1 MYVLVGVTAR
11 YVCIGW
17 RDCSVCMYLLE
28 GQICVHV
35 FVGGTALY
43 ECICWRDCSV
53 HKQSHKG
60 INNNRRGVAAVQID

>member
-1 MYVLVGVTAR
+1 
-11 YVCIGW
+11 
-17 RDCSVCMYLLE
+17 VCMYLLE
-28 GQICVHV
+28 GQICVDV